1 MRERE
6 RGEKEEGKRESWER
20 EPHGYRRPE
29 VGLPWR
35 EAPSNPPQMLSST
48 SSWSDVSARAT
59 TREHVVLEPVG
70 DHRVAARMLL
80 ACAYIRS
87 ARVTREKKKKEKRER
102 EKKEKTE
109 WHGRARNIL
118 RLSYLFFPFSL
129 SNHLLLAHDTRHL
142 CGHHATGFVRNR
154 LKKSSR
160 TTRGASSEQL
170 NMQC

>member
-87 ARVTREKKKKEKRER
+87 ARVTREKKKKGKKRER
-102 EKKEKTE
+102 KKGKNRVARKSEKYITF
-109 WHGRARNIL
+109 IVFVF
-118 RLSYLFFPFSL
+118 SFFSL
-129 SNHLLLAHDTRHL
+129 EPLASCARHSTL
-142 CGHHATGFVRNR
+142 VRTPRVRNR

>member
-87 ARVTREKKKKEKRER
+87 ARVTREKKKRKKER
-102 EKKEKTE
+102 EKKRKKPSGTE
-109 WHGRARNIL
+109 EREIYYVYRICFF
-118 RLSYLFFPFSL
+118 LFL
-129 SNHLLLAHDTRHL
+129 
-142 CGHHATGFVRNR
+142 
-154 LKKSSR
+154 SR
-160 TTRGASSEQL
+160 TTCFLRTTLDTCADTTRSQSFEKK
-170 NMQC
+170 